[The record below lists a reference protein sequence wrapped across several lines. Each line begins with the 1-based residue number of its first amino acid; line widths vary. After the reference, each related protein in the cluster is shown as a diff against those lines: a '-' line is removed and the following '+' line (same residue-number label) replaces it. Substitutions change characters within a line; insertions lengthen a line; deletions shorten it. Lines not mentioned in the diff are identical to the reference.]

1 MMMASRAK
9 AVAKSAASG
18 AIRVMEASLRTAM
31 YARQNLFWRNA
42 GPVERF
48 RGYRRSFTTGH
59 GPSHNP

>member
-18 AIRVMEASLRTAM
+18 AIRVIEASLRTAM
-31 YARQNLFWRNA
+31 YVRQNLFSRNA

-48 RGYRRSFTTGH
+48 RG
-59 GPSHNP
+59 